1 MSAGPPG
8 IDLDQRNQ
16 VPGKF
21 LIFFAGTPSSAQPHI
36 HKLCITPT
44 PKDSVAATGSGKLS
58 REDKPLNGGRI
69 EEVIVMRNVAIGIV
83 AGLVIGIVLGV
94 SVIAPRL
101 KVPESRATAATG
113 DVATA
118 PKSAPPAA
126 AAAPGAPTEQAENLL
141 APAPPPAPAVRWR
154 MESAFASV
162 LPQLGAQA
170 KRVETEIWRV
180 SAGGMEID
188 FHEPGTL
195 VPAADMIA
203 AVKSGEID
211 AAFVSPDS
219 WPADVPALQ
228 LFGAVPFGPRA
239 EEYLA
244 WLYFGGG
251 EKLLDSLAEK
261 VGLRIVVCGL
271 VSPEGAGWYRR
282 PLTTVEDLKGLRV
295 RMTGLG
301 AQVMSRLGVK
311 TVSLNEGDIFH
322 ALETGAID
330 AAEYSMPAIDV
341 QLGLH
346 RMARNYYFP
355 GWHQPA
361 TLLALA
367 VNPDRWAAL
376 SPVQRSQL
384 KSVCGDNVRHGLAE
398 GEASQYRALL
408 RLTKE
413 GVTVRRWPREILDKL
428 STAWRDIAKE
438 TAKGDKDFAR
448 VWKSL
453 ERFRKDYAVWR
464 DLDGR

>member
-1 MSAGPPG
+1 
-8 IDLDQRNQ
+8 
-16 VPGKF
+16 
-21 LIFFAGTPSSAQPHI
+21 
-36 HKLCITPT
+36 
-44 PKDSVAATGSGKLS
+44 VAAVGSGTLP
-58 REDKPLNGGRI
+58 RVEKPLNGGRI

-101 KVPESRATAATG
+101 KAPDHQANAAPVTGAPEAVAAPAADQAAQAT
-113 DVATA
+113 
-118 PKSAPPAA
+118 PAA
-126 AAAPGAPTEQAENLL
+126 AAPEATPASAPTPPVEQAENLL
-141 APAPPPAPAVRWR
+141 APAAPPPPAVRWR

-195 VPAADMIA
+195 VPDADMIA

-251 EKLLDSLAEK
+251 EKLLDKLAEK

-367 VNPDRWAAL
+367 INPDRWAGL

-428 STAWRDIAKE
+428 SVAWRDIAKE